1 LFNHGVIN
9 MNKSQLVDTLAKSA
23 DITKTKAAHVLD
35 ALLDLITTAIAQ
47 GQSVALIGFGTF
59 KTALRRAREG
69 RNPATGA
76 KIQIPTVRLPKFFAG
91 AVLKEVVAGKR
102 PAPKIAV
109 RKPSA
114 KPSARQAAKKKAV
127 VKRVAKAV
135 TKPAKKKAARK
146 K

>member
-1 LFNHGVIN
+1 
-9 MNKSQLVDTLAKSA
+9 MNKSQLVDALAHSA
-23 DITKTKAAHVLD
+23 DITKAKAAHVLD

-59 KTALRRAREG
+59 KTALHRAREG

-76 KIQIPTVRLPKFFAG
+76 KIHIPTVRLPKFSAG
-91 AVLKEVVAGKR
+91 AVLKGVVAGKR
-102 PAPKIAV
+102 AAPKPAV

-114 KPSARQAAKKKAV
+114 KQGPKKMPGAKRALSAVAKSAKKK
-127 VKRVAKAV
+127 
-135 TKPAKKKAARK
+135 PARK

>member
-1 LFNHGVIN
+1 
-9 MNKSQLVDTLAKSA
+9 MNKSQLVDALANSA
-23 DITKTKAAHVLD
+23 DITKAKAAHVLD

-76 KIQIPTVRLPKFFAG
+76 KIHIPTVRLPKFHAG
-91 AVLKEVVAGKR
+91 AVLKGVVAGKR
-102 PAPKIAV
+102 PAPKTAV
-109 RKPSA
+109 HKTSA
-114 KPSARQAAKKKAV
+114 KQAAKKKPSA
-127 VKRVAKAV
+127 KRPARAV
-135 TKPAKKKAARK
+135 TKSAKKKPARK